1 MKKIPVFVTLFLFL
15 LGSHIFAADIPF
27 TIVKGYLVV
36 SAKIRKNIAVEVI
49 IATGSDVSIVDY
61 ESVKKHKLGSSYTG
75 VGVITGKNDQT
86 VVLSDISDVSIGDEK
101 PKSIFMK
108 IVSIDSIRT
117 KTGRDIFGI
126 LGSDFLKGKTLR
138 IDFKKKVLSFVDAPK
153 LKDEEISKS
162 PDKFVFEM
170 DYLQRNIFGAETT
183 LPVCDEITING
194 KKAKILFDTG
204 TAFPISI
211 LPSAIKEFGLEMP
224 EKETMKPSL
233 IKSLKM
239 FEYEMND
246 IPSVSIG
253 KNSSL
258 DLDTKEYNS
267 IIGLGI
273 LQNFVV
279 TFDYKNK
286 LVILE
291 R

>member
-15 LGSHIFAADIPF
+15 LSSHLFAADIPF
-27 TIVKGYLVV
+27 TIVKGYLIVP
-36 SAKIRKNIAVEVI
+36 AKIRKNIAVEVI
-49 IATGSDVSIVDY
+49 VATGSDVSIVDY

-75 VGVITGKNDQT
+75 VGIITGTNDRT
-86 VVLSDISDVSIGDEK
+86 VVLSDVSDVSVGDEK
-101 PKSIFMK
+101 PTSLFMK
-108 IVSIDSIRT
+108 NVNIESIRT
-117 KTGRDIFGI
+117 KTGRDVFGI
-126 LGSDFLKGKTLR
+126 LGSDFLKGKTIR
-138 IDFKKKVLSFVDAPK
+138 IDFKKKVLTFVDVSK
-153 LKDEEISKS
+153 LNDEEIIKN
-162 PDKFVFEM
+162 PDKFVFKM
-170 DYLQRNIFGAETT
+170 DYLQRNIFGAETI

-211 LPSAIKEFGLEMP
+211 LPSAIKEFGLDIP
-224 EKETMKPSL
+224 DKETMKASQ

-258 DLDTKEYNS
+258 DRDTKEYDS

-279 TFDYKNK
+279 TFDYKNR
-286 LVILE
+286 LITLE